1 MHQRAAKSQGIYTIA
16 YIYLTAPE
24 SCQITRYILW
34 RIYLTAPDSC
44 QITRDMLWHVS
55 ASLHQRVLPTSVPH
69 LVSAH
74 LISLNKSFQ
83 IYKQG
88 QGKLMAG
95 LVWFW
100 TITLFLFC
108 RLLICWKIPIS
119 QFPFNNLSK
128 SFEIYLKRMFWP
140 QYTSQI
146 KIWLPFRTRKECSH
160 KFHCRYVEI

>member
-1 MHQRAAKSQGIYTIA
+1 MYLPHCSRELPNHKVYAMTCIC
-16 YIYLTAPE
+16 LTAPE
-24 SCQITRYILW
+24 SCQITRY
-34 RIYLTAPDSC
+34 
-44 QITRDMLWHVS
+44 MLWHVS